1 VLENRYRID
10 VEVGRGGMGVVYR
23 GTDLTLNRPV
33 AIKALRA
40 QDADATVLSRFLRE
54 ARSLARVEH
63 PGVVPVYAVGREEG
77 VYYMVMKFVEGRT
90 LQRVLKQEAP
100 LDPERTRKYLKDVC
114 GALSAL
120 HGGGLVHRDL
130 KPGNLI
136 VGPDDRVTVMDLGI
150 VKAVGEHTQTTSTA
164 LGTPK
169 YMAPEMLNDHNVD
182 ARADLYSLGVV
193 AYEMLTG
200 DPPFDG
206 PTPMAILYKQAHEAP
221 EPLRK
226 RAPQVP
232 RALAATVE
240 RLLSKDREARFAD
253 AESVVAAL
261 DGRSSTEAAGGAA
274 SPPWRRPG
282 VIVGALATLVGL
294 ALLVRALTAG
304 EPPAPPPPPEPA
316 TAALPV
322 TAPPSAA
329 APSEP
334 PAPPSDAPESAPA
347 SAPPSAPTTAPPSAA
362 PTQTATP
369 VRLVNVTITSDPT
382 GAQVIENGRPIGRT
396 PLTVKRPQGARAITY
411 LLKRDGFADARVT
424 VTPTSDTRG
433 HARLESM
440 FELVP

>member
-1 VLENRYRID
+1 
-10 VEVGRGGMGVVYR
+10 MGVVYR
-23 GTDLTLNRPV
+23 GTDLTLSRPV

-63 PGVVPVYAVGREEG
+63 PGVVPVYAVGREGG

-100 LDPERTRKYLKDVC
+100 LDPDRTRTYLKDVC
-114 GALSAL
+114 GALTAL
-120 HGGGLVHRDL
+120 HTGGLVHRDL

-136 VGPDDRVTVMDLGI
+136 VGPDDRITVMDLGI

-182 ARADLYSLGVV
+182 ARADLYSLGVI

-232 RALAATVE
+232 RALAVTVE
-240 RLLSKDREARFAD
+240 RLLSKDRDARFPD
-253 AESVVAAL
+253 AASVIAAL
-261 DGRSSTEAAGGAA
+261 DGRAPGEAAGAA
-274 SPPWRRPG
+274 PSMRRSVLIG
-282 VIVGALATLVGL
+282 SAAALLVGL
-294 ALLVRALTAG
+294 IFFLVTRST
-304 EPPAPPPPPEPA
+304 EPPTAAPTAAGAGAPVSAAPPSLA
-316 TAALPV
+316 
-322 TAPPSAA
+322 TAPPTA
-329 APSEP
+329 APTEAPTAAPAEP
-334 PAPPSDAPESAPA
+334 PTAAPTAPP
-347 SAPPSAPTTAPPSAA
+347 TGPPSAA
-362 PTQTATP
+362 PTQAAAA
-369 VRLVNVTITSDPT
+369 VRFVAVTITSDPT
-382 GAQVIENGRPIGRT
+382 GAQVFEGGRPIGRT
-396 PLTVKRPQGARAITY
+396 PVTVKRPQSGRALTY

-424 VTPTSDTRG
+424 VTPTGDVRG

>member
-1 VLENRYRID
+1 
-10 VEVGRGGMGVVYR
+10 MGVVYR
-23 GTDLTLNRPV
+23 GTDLTLSRPV

-100 LDPERTRKYLKDVC
+100 LDPDRTRKYLKDVC

-136 VGPDDRVTVMDLGI
+136 VGPDDRITVMDLGI

-182 ARADLYSLGVV
+182 ARADLYSLGVI

-240 RLLSKDREARFAD
+240 RLLSKDRDARFPD
-253 AESVVAAL
+253 AEAVVAAL
-261 DGRSSTEAAGGAA
+261 DGRAPGEAPGAL
-274 SPPWRRPG
+274 PPWRRPALIG
-282 VIVGALATLVGL
+282 GGAALLVGL
-294 ALLVRALTAG
+294 VLFLVTRSGRSPSDSASVAATAAPATAAPATTAATAAPTAT
-304 EPPAPPPPPEPA
+304 PPPTAAPPETAPPPP
-316 TAALPV
+316 TAAV
-322 TAPPSAA
+322 
-329 APSEP
+329 
-334 PAPPSDAPESAPA
+334 PE
-347 SAPPSAPTTAPPSAA
+347 TAPPSAA
-362 PTQTATP
+362 PTQVATP
-369 VRLVNVTITSDPT
+369 VRLVAVTITSDPA

-396 PLTVKRPQGARAITY
+396 PLTIKRPQGQRALTY
-411 LLKRDGFADARVT
+411 VLRRDGFADGRVT
-424 VTPTSDTRG
+424 VTPTNDTRG